1 MRASSR
7 ASASLAT
14 KCAWLSRRNSASPS
28 RSASGVMYFCADGAR
43 RCASGS
49 GPLALMTVPWCVTG
63 RKPELNKQL
72 SLLGP
77 VNYDDFGGKQKF
89 DEMVKLAKEHVGKGG
104 KVAD

>member
-1 MRASSR
+1 M
-7 ASASLAT
+7 
-14 KCAWLSRRNSASPS
+14 
-28 RSASGVMYFCADGAR
+28 
-43 RCASGS
+43 
-49 GPLALMTVPWCVTG
+49 
-63 RKPELNKQL
+63 